1 MERGEG
7 TFKSSPVANVDIEI
21 DIQAIVNAIVKNP
34 AAMRKLS
41 EAVRIELTRKA
52 RNMGNLFGQWAQ
64 GR

>member
-1 MERGEG
+1 MKKGEG
-7 TFKSSPVANVDIEI
+7 TFKSSPVSNVDIEI